1 MAKRKAEKAVARAL
15 SEVATAKDAAARLA
29 AARAVREAA
38 EALEQA
44 LVDESRAA
52 GATWSEIGAA
62 YGMTKQAAQQR
73 FRGRH

>member
-15 SEVATAKDAAARLA
+15 SDVAAAKDPASRLA
-29 AARAVREAA
+29 AARAVRESA
-38 EALEQA
+38 EELEQA
-44 LVDESRAA
+44 LVDEARAG

-73 FRGRH
+73 FRGKR